1 MLLTE
6 VRERI
11 QKDDETK
18 WDQTILLE
26 ELQMMEGRLCCP
38 RLYRAD
44 YPRGLALS
52 GWATAQMCQRLR
64 IPTAYYKRCP
74 TWLQDTM
81 VNYGM
86 HGELTAEI
94 SRKEQER
101 PEQWLLR
108 SRRDTLRGV
117 LSERYAKL
125 NNADVFAAVEP
136 VVKDRFDVQW
146 LAITEESWHLRLVD
160 PALAREAVPGDRLC
174 AGIHIANSEVGKR
187 AVTVDALVYRLV
199 CANGLIRLI
208 KGKSLLY
215 QRHIAI
221 SQPRFEAAVASA
233 VRDAMVQSTG
243 FMERMAMATQESLQD
258 VSGVIETL
266 ADRWSLSETIEKQIR
281 ETLERAGRADQE
293 TLYGLVNAVTNVA
306 QTLDPDDRYD
316 LEALAG
322 RLVETGPPTV
332 LRRRETVRRT
342 WDREEAL
349 LRMEGLQLAIA

>member
-1 MLLTE
+1 MQLTE

-11 QKDDETK
+11 RQDDQTK
-18 WDQTILLE
+18 WDQTVPLE
-26 ELQMMEGRLCCP
+26 ELQMREGRLCCP
-38 RLYRAD
+38 RRYRAD
-44 YPRGLALS
+44 YPKGLLLS

-64 IPTAYYKRCP
+64 VPTAYYRRCP
-74 TWLQDTM
+74 NWLQDTM
-81 VNYGM
+81 VNYWM
-86 HGELTAEI
+86 QGERTAEI
-94 SRKEQER
+94 SPKAQEH

-108 SRRDTLRGV
+108 SRGDTLRGV

-160 PALAREAVPGDRLC
+160 PTMARDAIPGDRLC
-174 AGIHIANSEVGKR
+174 AGIHLANSEVGKR

-199 CANGLIRLI
+199 CANGLIRLV

-215 QRHIAI
+215 QRHVAV
-221 SQPRFEAAVASA
+221 SQPRFEAALGRA
-233 VRDAMVQSTG
+233 VREAMVQSTG
-243 FMERMAMATQESLQD
+243 FMERMAMATQEPLKD
-258 VSGVIETL
+258 VGGVIETL
-266 ADRWSLSETIEKQIR
+266 AERWSLSETIERQIR
-281 ETLERAGRADQE
+281 ETLERAERAHQE
-293 TLYGLVNAVTNVA
+293 TLYGVVNAVTNVA
-306 QTLDPDDRYD
+306 QTLSPDDRYD

-332 LRRRETVRRT
+332 LRRETPRRIREVVETP
-342 WDREEAL
+342 